1 MRNKTTGTLSTAIIN
16 IWSIKVLFVII
27 LRTYSFNFF
36 MYYFSFKKG
45 HKALAQRIKSHV
57 MLCYLIFELKSFKK
71 KSWLST
77 FIFSAP
83 IFGYQ
88 RKESFTKLQLK
99 SLITHIDFPN
109 QLMWLW
115 IVINSG
121 EYSSCSSIQIY
132 HFWTLRRVLHNETL
146 NLWQI

>member
-16 IWSIKVLFVII
+16 IWSFKVLFVII

-45 HKALAQRIKSHV
+45 HKALAQRIKSHL
-57 MLCYLIFELKSFKK
+57 MLCYLKFELK

-99 SLITHIDFPN
+99 SLIIHSHFSN
-109 QLMWLW
+109 QLMWLC
-115 IVINSG
+115 IVVNSG